1 MRESKLERLAH
12 RPRARG
18 DLQHLLKNTR
28 PRGSESACKNIPS
41 NTDQGVPVSPPNLTS
56 LGRNY
61 NNGERRKMF
70 STGRDPAQ
78 RTESRM
84 FALKA

>member
-12 RPRARG
+12 RPGAGG
-18 DLQHLLKNTR
+18 DLRHLLKNTR
-28 PRGSESACKNIPS
+28 PRESESACKHIPS
-41 NTDQGVPVSPPNLTS
+41 NTDQGVPVSPPNLIS

-61 NNGERRKMF
+61 NNGKRRKTF

-78 RTESRM
+78 RTESKM